1 MTPPIFPDALEKI
14 LQYTAI
20 VAKALQDVAA
30 TTQIPFLDTICT
42 VVLTMTPLM
51 ENIKL
56 QKDRCL
62 RMMEEIHQLLCV
74 LMGLC
79 IYSEDI
85 RSREMLHK
93 IAHFATLNLEQAS
106 QVPF

>member
-51 ENIKL
+51 EVCSCNAELPVSSQFNCRISNFK
-56 QKDRCL
+56 KTD
-62 RMMEEIHQLLCV
+62 
-74 LMGLC
+74 
-79 IYSEDI
+79 
-85 RSREMLHK
+85 
-93 IAHFATLNLEQAS
+93 AS
-106 QVPF
+106 A